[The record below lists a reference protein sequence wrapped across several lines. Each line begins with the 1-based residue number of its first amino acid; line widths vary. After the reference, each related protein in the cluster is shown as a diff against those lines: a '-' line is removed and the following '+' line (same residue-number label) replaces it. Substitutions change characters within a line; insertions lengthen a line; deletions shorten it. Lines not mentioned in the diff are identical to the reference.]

1 MDTLYEQDFFV
12 WTKTQAEALRAAA
25 RAGSNQPL
33 DFENLAEE
41 IESLG
46 RSERREIGSL
56 TDLIVEHL
64 LKLACSP
71 AQEPR
76 GKWTGGIRRLRQ
88 RLARVLDDNPS
99 LRREMQAFV
108 ENSFRP
114 ALGEA
119 EASFREHHEIS
130 ALEALEAWRSRGMT
144 AAEVLSNG
152 LYPEPGTTRFV
163 RDAD

>member
-46 RSERREIGSL
+46 RSVLELGRRS
-56 TDLIVEHL
+56 HR
-64 LKLACSP
+64 C
-71 AQEPR
+71 
-76 GKWTGGIRRLRQ
+76 LRQ

-99 LRREMQAFV
+99 LRREMQALV

-130 ALEALEAWRSRGMT
+130 GLEALEAWRSRGMT